1 MREDFTYRVDDRE
14 PGLRKEKIKGM
25 FDDIVPTYDLLNR
38 ILSLGID
45 RGWRKRV
52 VRNAGSLNGRPV
64 LDVCCGTGDLS
75 NSLGN
80 AGAKVFSLD
89 FSHAMLKTGKTRGWL
104 GSGAV
109 AADAAH
115 LPFRSGSFALLTI
128 AFGIRNIPD
137 INVFMA
143 EARRVLVPGGMLQIL
158 ELTRPSGFLMKMAY
172 KIYLGLILPLVGG
185 LVSGK
190 RDAYRYLA
198 GTIATFLDPDELAV
212 MLKDAGFPSVRVE
225 KQTGGIA
232 TIFIAERE

>member
-25 FDDIVPTYDLLNR
+25 FDDIVSTYDLLNR

-52 VRNAGSLNGRPV
+52 VRNAGSVTGRPV

-75 NSLGN
+75 NRLTN
-80 AGAKVFSLD
+80 AGAMVFSLD
-89 FSHAMLKTGKTRGWL
+89 FSHAMLKTGKARGWL

-109 AADAAH
+109 AADAAR
-115 LPFRSGSFALLTI
+115 LPFRSESFALLTI

-158 ELTRPSGFLMKMAY
+158 ELTRPSGMLMKMAY
-172 KIYLGLILPLVGG
+172 RLYIGFILPLVGG

-198 GTIATFLDPDELAV
+198 GTIATFLDPDELA
-212 MLKDAGFPSVRVE
+212 MILKDAGFSAVRIE
-225 KQTGGIA
+225 RQTGGIA
-232 TIFIAERE
+232 TIFVAERE